1 MLLDAPNLL
10 RRAAV
15 VALVPLGVGTAVL
28 NPVPLV
34 ELAEEAE
41 GATEGRVALPTCTHL
56 FAWEAPQ
63 GRSSIVRRHSV

>member
-41 GATEGRVALPTCTHL
+41 GATEGSVALPTCTHCL
-56 FAWEAPQ
+56 LT
-63 GRSSIVRRHSV
+63 RRC